1 MLAHGIGERGDL
13 PLPLYLFTWAMV
25 LALVISFVA
34 LGVLW
39 TEPRLARA
47 SIGRKLADYNTVL
60 VVHWLGRGLAF
71 ALYLVCM
78 YAAFFGIDA
87 RDRNILP
94 VTFYVLVWVGAQL
107 IGGLIGNVWGAI
119 NPMATLAGG
128 AEAVSRALGRE
139 PGAGPTSWGHWPA
152 SLGMFIFLFYE
163 LSHPS
168 GADPRTL
175 GWLLLVHATLTI
187 IAGYLWGARWVVD
200 HEPFTVFFAKVG
212 ALAPLFYR
220 PAPIDPNGD
229 DADVARAGVTHVRTV
244 DRVSVG
250 ANVVRAGIGGSPVRT
265 GVGHHDA
272 SGDGSRDRGGLGLR
286 IPISG
291 LAAMDVRP
299 GTVMLILIAIG
310 GTSFDGF
317 SESELGRDV
326 FGDYFGWQL
335 AWAELG
341 GLIVSIALVSTLYF
355 IGIWWTTRVTE
366 IGFDRAW
373 QEFAPSLV
381 PIAFGYAVAHYF
393 QLFSDE
399 SQSFVF
405 RLSDPF
411 GRGWDLFGGADGLI
425 WRIDPTTVAWVQA
438 GAILFGHVGAVMV
451 SHDRAIELFP
461 VGKSLQSQ
469 FAMLFVMVGYSSLGL
484 WLLLTA

>member
-13 PLPLYLFTWAMV
+13 PLPLYLFTWGMV

-47 SIGRKLADYNTVL
+47 STGERVVDYRTVQVL
-60 VVHWLGRGLAF
+60 HWLGRIAGF

-78 YAAFFGIDA
+78 YAAFFGVDA

-94 VTFYVLVWVGAQL
+94 VTFYVVVWVGAQL
-107 IGGLIGNVWGAI
+107 IGGLIGDVWGAI
-119 NPMATLAGG
+119 NPIATLARG
-128 AEAVSRALGRE
+128 AEGLSRMMGRE
-139 PGAGPTSWGHWPA
+139 PGKGPTGWGHWPA
-152 SLGMFIFLFYE
+152 ALGLSIFLFYE

-175 GWLLLVHATLTI
+175 GRLLLIHGLLTI
-187 IAGYLWGARWVVD
+187 GFGFAWGSRWVVD

-212 ALAPLFYR
+212 SMAPLFVGRDPQPRRSNGRR
-220 PAPIDPNGD
+220 PAPD
-229 DADVARAGVTHVRTV
+229 DESA
-244 DRVSVG
+244 
-250 ANVVRAGIGGSPVRT
+250 AN
-265 GVGHHDA
+265 
-272 SGDGSRDRGGLGLR
+272 RGGLALRVRPPMAGL
-286 IPISG
+286 ST
-291 LAAMDVRP
+291 MDVRP

-317 SESELGRDV
+317 SESELGRTV
-326 FGDYFGWQL
+326 FGDLFGWSL

-341 GLIVSIALVSTLYF
+341 GLVVSVTIVTLLYY
-355 IGIWWTTRVTE
+355 IGIWWTTRVTG
-366 IGFDRAW
+366 IGFNRAW
-373 QEFAPSLV
+373 QEFAPSLI

-411 GRGWDLFGGADGLI
+411 GEGWDLFGGADGLI
-425 WRIDPTTVAWVQA
+425 WRIGPTEVAWIQV
-438 GAILFGHVGAVMV
+438 GAILFGHVGAVAV
-451 SHDRAIELFP
+451 AHDRAIEIFP
-461 VGKSLQSQ
+461 TGKSLQSQ

>member
-39 TEPRLARA
+39 TEPRLAKA
-47 SIGRKLADYNTVL
+47 AVGRKLADYNTAL
-60 VVHWLGRGLAF
+60 VVHGLGRGLAF
-71 ALYLVCM
+71 GLYLVCL

-94 VTFYVLVWVGAQL
+94 VTFYVVVWVGAQL
-107 IGGLIGNVWGAI
+107 FGGLLGDVWGAI
-119 NPMATLAGG
+119 NPIATLARG
-128 AEAVSRALGRE
+128 AEAVSKLIGRV
-139 PGAGPTSWGHWPA
+139 PGDGPTAWGHWPA
-152 SLGMFIFLFYE
+152 ALGMAIFLFYE

-175 GWLLLVHATLTI
+175 GWLLLVHAMFTM
-187 IAGYLWGARWVVD
+187 AFGFLWGARWVVD
-200 HEPFTVFFAKVG
+200 HEPFTVFFAKLG
-212 ALAPLFYR
+212 AM
-220 PAPIDPNGD
+220 API
-229 DADVARAGVTHVRTV
+229 AYRAATDTENAQLRL
-244 DRVSVG
+244 
-250 ANVVRAGIGGSPVRT
+250 RA
-265 GVGHHDA
+265 
-272 SGDGSRDRGGLGLR
+272 
-286 IPISG
+286 PISG
-291 LAAMDVRP
+291 LATMDVRP
-299 GTVMLILIAIG
+299 GTVMLILIAVG

-326 FGDYFGWQL
+326 FGDYFGWTL

-341 GLIVSIALVSTLYF
+341 GLIMSVCLVALLYF
-355 IGIWWTTRVTE
+355 IGVWWTTRVTGMAFE
-366 IGFDRAW
+366 RAW

-381 PIAFGYAVAHYF
+381 PIAFGYAIAHYF

-399 SQSFVF
+399 SQSFIF

-425 WRIDPTTVAWVQA
+425 WRIDPTVVSWVQVA
-438 GAILFGHVGAVMV
+438 AILFGHVGAVMV
-451 SHDRAIELFP
+451 AHDRAIEIFP

-469 FAMLFVMVGYSSLGL
+469 FAMLFVMVAYSSLGL

>member
-47 SIGRKLADYNTVL
+47 AIGRKLADYNTAMVL
-60 VVHWLGRGLAF
+60 HWVGRGAAF
-71 ALYLVCM
+71 ALYLVCL

-87 RDRNILP
+87 RDQNILP

-107 IGGLIGNVWGAI
+107 FGGLLGDVWGAI
-119 NPMATLAGG
+119 NPIATLARG
-128 AEAVSRALGRE
+128 AEAIGGLVGRT
-139 PGAGPTSWGHWPA
+139 PGNGPTSWGHWPGA
-152 SLGMFIFLFYE
+152 LGMLIFLFYE

-168 GADPRTL
+168 GAEPRTL
-175 GWLLLVHATLTI
+175 GWLLLAHALFTI
-187 IAGYLWGARWVVD
+187 VFGFLWGSRWVVE
-200 HEPFTVFFAKVG
+200 HEPFTVFFAKLG
-212 ALAPLFYR
+212 AMAPIAYR
-220 PAPIDPNGD
+220 PAEAHDEQSRGSLRL
-229 DADVARAGVTHVRTV
+229 RA
-244 DRVSVG
+244 
-250 ANVVRAGIGGSPVRT
+250 
-265 GVGHHDA
+265 
-272 SGDGSRDRGGLGLR
+272 
-286 IPISG
+286 PISG
-291 LAAMDVRP
+291 LATMDVRP
-299 GTVMLILIAIG
+299 GTVMLILIAVG

-317 SESELGRDV
+317 SESEFGRGL
-326 FGDYFGWQL
+326 FGDYFGWAL

-341 GLIVSIALVSTLYF
+341 GLIMSISLVSLLYF
-355 IGIWWTTRVTE
+355 IGVWWTTRVTDIDFE
-366 IGFDRAW
+366 RAW

-381 PIAFGYAVAHYF
+381 PIAFGYAIAHYF

-399 SQSFVF
+399 SQSFIF

-425 WRIDPTTVAWVQA
+425 WRIDPDIVSWVQVA
-438 GAILFGHVGAVMV
+438 AILFGHIGAVIV
-451 SHDRAIELFP
+451 AHDRSIEIFP
-461 VGKSLQSQ
+461 IGKSLQSQ
-469 FAMLFVMVGYSSLGL
+469 FAMLFVMVAYSSLGL

>member
-1 MLAHGIGERGDL
+1 MLLAHGIGERGDL

-39 TEPRLARA
+39 TEPRFAASARGKR
-47 SIGRKLADYNTVL
+47 IADYRAIAVL
-60 VVHWLGRGLAF
+60 HWVGRIAAF
-71 ALYLVCM
+71 VLYLVCL
-78 YAAFFGIDA
+78 YAAFFGLDA

-94 VTFYVLVWVGAQL
+94 VTLYVLVWVGAQL
-107 IGGLIGNVWGAI
+107 IGGLIGDVWGAI
-119 NPMATLAGG
+119 NPIATLAQL
-128 AEAVSRALGRE
+128 AERAGKLIGRV
-139 PGAGPTSWGHWPA
+139 PTAGPQSWGHWPA
-152 SLGMFIFLFYE
+152 ALGMVIFLFYE

-168 GADPRTL
+168 GASPRSL
-175 GWLLLVHATLTI
+175 GWLLAVHALATI
-187 IAGYLWGARWVVD
+187 VFGVLWGANWVVA

-212 ALAPLFYR
+212 AMAPLY
-220 PAPIDPNGD
+220 
-229 DADVARAGVTHVRTV
+229 VRT
-244 DRVSVG
+244 DQETG
-250 ANVVRAGIGGSPVRT
+250 NRT
-265 GVGHHDA
+265 LQA
-272 SGDGSRDRGGLGLR
+272 R
-286 IPISG
+286 PPMSG
-291 LAAMDVRP
+291 LAVMDVRP
-299 GTVMLILIAIG
+299 GTVMLILAAIG

-326 FGDYFGWQL
+326 FGDFFGWEL
-335 AWAELG
+335 AWWELG
-341 GLIVSIALVSTLYF
+341 GLALSIGLVTALYA
-355 IGIWWTTRVTE
+355 IGMWWTDRVTS
-366 IGFDRAW
+366 IGFGRAW

-411 GRGWDLFGGADGLI
+411 GQGWDLFGGSDGLI
-425 WRIDPTTVAWVQA
+425 WRIDPDIVSWIQVA
-438 GAILFGHVGAVMV
+438 AILFGHVGAVTV
-451 SHDRAIELFP
+451 AHDRSVEIFP

-469 FAMLFVMVGYSSLGL
+469 FAMLFVMVAYSSLGL